1 MAGKKI
7 CKRLISFTLVLSLF
21 LLPSLMQP
29 ASAATNLSSLQQQQ
43 EQLKKQQAANAAK
56 LKSLKA
62 DKAQKQAYKATLDSQ
77 VQTVQSQMDVLN
89 KQITAYDADIKD
101 REAKIAAKQTEIV
114 DNTQKLKER
123 LHALYLTGE
132 ASSLEIILSAQNI
145 VDLADK
151 TEALRAIT
159 AHDTELINALK
170 SDMASIKTEKDTI
183 EQNRENVAQAKVT
196 MDSKKK
202 ELSDLVAEANAVI
215 ADISS
220 DVSDAQAK
228 DAQLAKQR
236 TQLDAAVDQW
246 YKDYYAAQA
255 KNNSGGGKSSGGNSG
270 SGGYVSKG
278 NFAWPL
284 PGINTITSGFGPR
297 WGTFHKGI
305 DITSGSAYGKPIVAA
320 DSGRVMMAG
329 WGNYGTGYG
338 GYGNVVAIDHGGGY
352 STLYA
357 HCSSVAVSAGQ
368 TVKKGQVIAYVG
380 NTGDVSGSYGAHPGT
395 HLHFEIRVNG
405 VAKNPMNWFS
415 K

>member
-7 CKRLISFTLVLSLF
+7 CKRLVSFTLVLSL
-21 LLPSLMQP
+21 LMLPSLMQP
-29 ASAATNLSSLQQQQ
+29 ASAATSLSSLQQQQ
-43 EQLKKQQAANAAK
+43 EQLKKQQTENAAK

-62 DKAQKQAYKATLDSQ
+62 DKAQKQAYKTALDSQ
-77 VQTVQSQMDVLN
+77 VQTVQSQIDVLN
-89 KQITAYDADIKD
+89 KQIAACDADIKD
-101 REAKIAAKQTEIV
+101 REAKISAKQAEIV

-123 LHALYLTGE
+123 LHALYLTGQ

-170 SDMASIKTEKDTI
+170 NDMASIKTDKDAI
-183 EQNRENVAQAKVT
+183 EQNRESVAQAKVT

-220 DVSDAQAK
+220 NVSDAQAK

-255 KNNSGGGKSSGGNSG
+255 KNNSGGGSNSG
-270 SGGYVSKG
+270 SGGYVSTG

-305 DITSGSAYGKPIVAA
+305 DITSGNAYGKPIVAA

-357 HCSSVAVSAGQ
+357 HCSGVAVSTGQ